1 MNNSKKGESI
11 THSANENGSVKANI
25 EGSDKQK
32 FALYITP
39 QSMDTVNMLYKSD
52 NCSSRSEFIEKAVK
66 FYTGYICASKSVNY
80 ISPLLTSMLDSVVL
94 NSEQRISRN
103 LFKIAVELGKLSHMI
118 AAANEVDDDTVAELH
133 KMCVDEVRHIN
144 GLINFESAVKFQRED

>member
-1 MNNSKKGESI
+1 MSENSNKIRTGFYLEKDLLDECDCFL
-11 THSANENGSVKANI
+11 E
-25 EGSDKQK
+25 
-32 FALYITP
+32 
-39 QSMDTVNMLYKSD
+39 QSN
-52 NCSSRSEFIEKAVK
+52 SRSRNELVRKAVE
-66 FYTGYICASKSVNY
+66 FYLGYLKAQDNVEYLAPAIKKLVTAAVAASEEK
-80 ISPLLTSMLDSVVL
+80 TSRL
-94 NSEQRISRN
+94 